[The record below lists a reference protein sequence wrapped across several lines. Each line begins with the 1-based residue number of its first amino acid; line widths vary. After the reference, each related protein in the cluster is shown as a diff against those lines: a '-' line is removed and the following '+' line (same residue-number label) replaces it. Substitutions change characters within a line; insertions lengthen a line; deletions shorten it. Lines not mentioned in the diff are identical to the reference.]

1 MYTGREGSIA
11 VIVSPLTSLMM
22 DQKLKFTPTGIRV
35 EFVGEAQENEAVTQA
50 VLNGEIHLVYISP
63 ECLFSKR
70 YWRMFQSMKYQE
82 KMIAF
87 VVDEAHCVKM
97 WLACKCCVL
106 TQSHSIITG
115 VMILEKIL

>member
-35 EFVGEAQENEAVTQA
+35 EFVGEAQENKAVTQA
-50 VLNGEIHLVYISP
+50 VLNGEIRLVYISP
-63 ECLFSKR
+63 ESLFAKR
-70 YWRMFQSMKYQE
+70 YWRTFQSTKYQE

-106 TQSHSIITG
+106 T
-115 VMILEKIL
+115 